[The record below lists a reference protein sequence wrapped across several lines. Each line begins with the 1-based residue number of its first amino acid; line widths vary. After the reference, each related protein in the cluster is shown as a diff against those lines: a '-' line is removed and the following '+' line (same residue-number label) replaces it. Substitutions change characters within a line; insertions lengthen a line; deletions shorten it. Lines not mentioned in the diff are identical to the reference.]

1 MSGRD
6 GVIVANLEAT
16 AAETFAGETVVIH
29 FERGTYFS
37 FRGSAGLIWSLLQT
51 PTSIAAVV
59 KAAGDALAISAE
71 SLEEQLTEFVA
82 QLSEQGL
89 IKASDAMPAV
99 PKLTVEALNALS
111 EPATLEVFGDLAELI
126 AMDPVHE
133 IDALTG
139 WPHLPQTEHEA

>member
-1 MSGRD
+1 MFGRD
-6 GVIVANLEAT
+6 DVIVANSEAT
-16 AAETFAGETVVIH
+16 AAENFAGETVVIH

-37 FRGSAGLIWSLLQT
+37 LRGSAGLIWSLLQT

-59 KAAGDALAISAE
+59 KAAGDASAIGAE

-99 PKLTVEALNALS
+99 PRSWRWK
-111 EPATLEVFGDLAELI
+111 P
-126 AMDPVHE
+126 
-133 IDALTG
+133 
-139 WPHLPQTEHEA
+139 